1 MHMRTWMRDISE
13 NTGKLLS
20 PLFTF
25 PLYTYDS
32 DYPIYFTEWEQA
44 PQDLSSV
51 MIGMEIK
58 IDLVFTQ
65 YTKEKEIRF
74 PPNTTW
80 LDLNT
85 MELISG
91 PVAKNQFGMMM
102 KAGIEDPV
110 NMF

>member
-1 MHMRTWMRDISE
+1 MRSISL
-13 NTGKLLS
+13 NTGILLS

-25 PLYTYDS
+25 PLEYYFSET
-32 DYPIYFTEWEQA
+32 PIYFTEWEQ
-44 PQDLSSV
+44 PSQDLSSV
-51 MIGMEIK
+51 MIGNDIK

-65 YTKEKEIRF
+65 YMKEKEIRF

-91 PVAKNQFGMMM
+91 PVAKN
-102 KAGIEDPV
+102 
-110 NMF
+110 

>member
-1 MHMRTWMRDISE
+1 MSHYFSE
-13 NTGKLLS
+13 T
-20 PLFTF
+20 LF
-25 PLYTYDS
+25 
-32 DYPIYFTEWEQA
+32 YFTEWEQA

-51 MIGMEIK
+51 MIGMDIK

-65 YTKEKEIRF
+65 YMKEKEIRF

-91 PVAKNQFGMMM
+91 PVAKN
-102 KAGIEDPV
+102 
-110 NMF
+110 

>member
-1 MHMRTWMRDISE
+1 MMYIRTWMRNISI
-13 NTGKLLS
+13 NTGILLS

-25 PLYTYDS
+25 PMSHYFSETL
-32 DYPIYFTEWEQA
+32 IYFTDWEQA

-51 MIGMEIK
+51 MIGYIK

-65 YTKEKEIRF
+65 YMKEKEIRF

-91 PVAKNQFGMMM
+91 PVAKN
-102 KAGIEDPV
+102 
-110 NMF
+110 